1 MIEVLAPQ
9 SRRGITASR
18 MSLCRGMKLAVL
30 VPIEVD
36 STGFDLELETAQV

>member
-1 MIEVLAPQ
+1 
-9 SRRGITASR
+9 
-18 MSLCRGMKLAVL
+18 MKLAVL